1 MLSERAAC
9 AKVLPSVRTIIHTSG
24 VTVHRFGS
32 CISTLGIFITG
43 LDTSQD

>member
-9 AKVLPSVRTIIHTSG
+9 AKVLPSGSTIIHTSG

-32 CISTLGIFITG
+32 CISTWGICITG